1 MHELSITMSIL
12 EIVEENAKKLNAESV
27 HEIEMDIGELSGI
40 DYDALEFAME
50 HAQKSDMLKDAKLVI
65 NKIPAKAKCNSC
77 QHEFEINDYY
87 SPCPVCNTF
96 DNEVIQGKELKVKTF
111 KID

>member
-12 EIVEENAKKLNAESV
+12 EIVEENAKKLNAEIV

-40 DYDALEFAME
+40 DFDALEFAME
-50 HAQKSDMLKDAKLVI
+50 HAQKSDMLKNARFVI
-65 NKIPAKAKCNSC
+65 NKIPAKARCNEC
-77 QHEFEINDYY
+77 LHEFEISDYY
-87 SPCPVCNTF
+87 SPCPVCNKF
-96 DNEVIQGKELKVKTF
+96 DNEVIQGKELKIRTF

>member
-1 MHELSITMSIL
+1 MSIL